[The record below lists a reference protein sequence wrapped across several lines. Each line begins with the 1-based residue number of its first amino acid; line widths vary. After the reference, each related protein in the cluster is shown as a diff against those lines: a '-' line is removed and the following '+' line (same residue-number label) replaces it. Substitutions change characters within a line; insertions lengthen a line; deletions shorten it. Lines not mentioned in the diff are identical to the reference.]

1 MISRRDYMEI
11 KTQRE
16 CGVYIKD
23 IAADLDVSPKT
34 VARALKRGSAPPG
47 KRPKARGSILDPHK
61 RFIDSELEA
70 GVWNAEVLLF
80 KLKKRGYE
88 GGITLIKD
96 YIRPKRPLRKSRGCV
111 RFETEPGRQ
120 MQSDWGEHPVMIAG
134 KPVVAH
140 FCVNTLGCSRRSHFW
155 ITDSEDA
162 EHTAEAQQRAFRW
175 FGGATAEVLVDNQKA
190 AVIEHVVKNGKTERI
205 VFNGA
210 WLDFLALYG
219 SVGRACKP
227 ARPETK
233 GKVENGVG
241 YLKGNFFVMYPEA
254 ESYEHYNQLAEKWQT
269 EVADPRVHGT
279 TGRVVSEMFA
289 EEAPHLLPLPPIS
302 FDTSYAEERLVAWD
316 AFIEVRG
323 NRFAVPDDLCG
334 KRVGVR
340 IGLDSTLRVFFADEL
355 VATHSLRPRS
365 EGWVTV
371 PGYHKNLWAAA
382 LSVEKRSLDV
392 YEEVMS

>member
-1 MISRRDYMEI
+1 MISRRDFMEI
-11 KTQRE
+11 KAQHDR
-16 CGVYIKD
+16 GVYIKD

-34 VARALKRGSAPPG
+34 VSRALKRGSAPPG
-47 KRPKARGSILDPHK
+47 KRPKARGSILDPYGP
-61 RFIDSELEA
+61 FMDSLLEE
-70 GVWNAEVLLF
+70 GVWNAEVILC
-80 KLKKRGYE
+80 KLKERGYQ

-162 EHTAEAQQRAFRW
+162 EHTAEAQQRTFRW
-175 FGGATAEVLVDNQKA
+175 FGGATAEVLADNQKA

-205 VFNGA
+205 GFNEA

-219 SVGRACKP
+219 STGRACKP

-289 EEAPHLLPLPPIS
+289 EEAPHLTPLPPIS

-316 AFIEVRG
+316 AFIEVRA
-323 NRFAVPDDLCG
+323 NRYAVPDHLCG
-334 KRVGVR
+334 ERVGVR
-340 IGLDSTLRVFFADEL
+340 IGLDGTLRVFDGDEL

-382 LSVEKRSLDV
+382 LSVEKRSLEV
-392 YEEVMS
+392 YEEVT